1 MNNIF
6 GPPIVFGLPICGIAM
21 VATALIMISTG
32 FAIVQKIV
40 DIEV

>member
-1 MNNIF
+1 MNTMF
-6 GPPIVFGLPICGIAM
+6 GPPIVFGIPICGIAM
-21 VATALIMISTG
+21 LVTALIFIASG